1 MNEQFNGVLSFI
13 VDDMTLVS
21 FIELLLVLLFRLE
34 KEPCSLEEVVDDV
47 DSDVTLLLLLV
58 ALVVV
63 IITIT
68 IAVTVTVISILQSI
82 SKR

>member
-1 MNEQFNGVLSFI
+1 MDEQFNGVLSFI

-34 KEPCSLEEVVDDV
+34 KKPCSFEEVVDDV
-47 DSDVTLLLLLV
+47 DSDVTLLLLV